1 MEVRWSCL
9 SCLLKGMFFTAVA
22 SLSLISSEQVG
33 SEPVRTGQ
41 NRSAQ
46 RSLKRSYKSIWI
58 TFIHLAT
65 GIMCATAKQLTRKNP
80 TCDFTKYEIYS
91 LSHKVKVPFFPH
103 IIWFSASSRCPERK
117 TRNHNVWFL
126 FYFQR
131 WLTFQLYML
140 LNWVVWRM
148 WV

>member
-9 SCLLKGMFFTAVA
+9 SCLLKDMFFTAVA

-33 SEPVRTGQ
+33 SEPVRTSQ

-46 RSLKRSYKSIWI
+46 RSLKSSYKSIWI

-65 GIMCATAKQLTRKNP
+65 GIMCSTAKRLTRKNP
-80 TCDFTKYEIYS
+80 TCDFTKDEIYL
-91 LSHKVKVPFFPH
+91 LSHKVKVPFFPC
-103 IIWFSASSRCPERK
+103 IIWFSVSSRRPERK

-140 LNWVVWRM
+140 LNRVVWRL